1 MYPERGQR
9 ANYGRKTGKILQTS
23 AQKHF
28 QLQRLASE
36 VWFTFSSE
44 QNEKEELARNREKSL
59 NCAAAKFCM
68 IIQQRVPQKLEFIFC
83 PNVCIRHQEVS
94 TARLKGMTQDPVR
107 GKCNLPALTWSADPQ
122 PRADGI
128 QFQST
133 GLVIARCGPEA
144 LQVIFL
150 WPSLIGILTTVL
162 SLVVD
167 HPSTHMK
174 SLKCDIAIT
183 VTVTHGRKSRSAN
196 RDPAR
201 FFSSLHWKEKR
212 NFQ

>member
-1 MYPERGQR
+1 M
-9 ANYGRKTGKILQTS
+9 NLLKSK
-23 AQKHF
+23 
-28 QLQRLASE
+28 RL
-36 VWFTFSSE
+36 
-44 QNEKEELARNREKSL
+44 K
-59 NCAAAKFCM
+59 CAAAQFCM
-68 IIQQRVPQKLEFIFC
+68 IIQQRIPQKPAFIFC
-83 PNVCIRHQEVS
+83 LKLCIRHREAS
-94 TARLKGMTQDPVR
+94 TGWLKGMTQDPAR
-107 GKCNLPALTWSADPQ
+107 GKCNLPALTLSADPQ

-133 GLVIARCGPEA
+133 GLVIGRYGPEA

-183 VTVTHGRKSRSAN
+183 LTVTHGRKSQSAN
-196 RDPAR
+196 RDLAS
-201 FFSSLHWKEKR
+201 FSSLHWKEKR